1 MIAPADPTS
10 PGEKLHPDPTD
21 KDRLL
26 WALGERVK
34 ELTALHGTARL
45 LQDAARSPRNILGD
59 VAALLPPA
67 WQYPEITGARI
78 AVGELEAATPNFKR
92 TPWMQRASFST
103 RDGRTGLVE
112 VAYLE
117 DKPPAFEG
125 PFLAEE
131 RALIQSLA
139 QMLQSYFER
148 KAAEEDL
155 KKAHGGLERQVR
167 DRTAELSR
175 TNEILREEIAE
186 RLRAEGQIR
195 RLASQLALA
204 EEREKRAI
212 ASDLHDHIGQAL
224 AMVKGR
230 LGRMQGNAV
239 FSGLE
244 TELEEIQTLL
254 SQTLHYTRTLTFEI
268 SPPVLYELGLEPALE
283 WLSNQFQKKHGLRSE
298 VAFSGTKRDVPDD
311 LKITLF
317 RSVQELLMNAVKHA
331 RAGLVRIHLDWAPD
345 RLSVGVSDDGVGF
358 DPARAEAAAVD
369 DGGFGLFS
377 IRERLKGLGGEMT
390 LDSAPGRGAA
400 FTLSAPLARNGK
412 KGDMP

>member
-1 MIAPADPTS
+1 MPPVASPT
-10 PGEKLHPDPTD
+10 HPDPD
-21 KDRLL
+21 GKDRLL

-45 LQDAARSPRNILGD
+45 LQDETRAPGAILGD

-78 AVGELEAATPNFKR
+78 AVGDLEAATPNFRR
-92 TPWMQRASFST
+92 TPWMQTAPFST
-103 RDGRTGLVE
+103 RDGRPGVVE

-117 DKPPAFEG
+117 EKPGAFEG

-131 RALIQSLA
+131 RALIRSLA
-139 QMLQSYFER
+139 QMLQSDFER
-148 KAAEEDL
+148 RAAEADL
-155 KKAHGGLERQVR
+155 KKAHSDLERQVR
-167 DRTAELSR
+167 ERTAELSR
-175 TNEILREEIAE
+175 TNEILRGEIAE

-224 AMVKGR
+224 AVVKGR
-230 LGRMQGNAV
+230 LGRIQGNAV
-239 FSGLE
+239 FSGME
-244 TELEEIQTLL
+244 KELEEIQTLL
-254 SQTLHYTRTLTFEI
+254 GQTLQYTRTLTFDI
-268 SPPVLYELGLEPALE
+268 SPPVLYDLGLEPALE
-283 WLSNQFQKKHGLRSE
+283 WLSKQFLKKHGLKSE
-298 VAFSGTKRDVPDD
+298 VAVSGAARNVPDD

-317 RSVQELLMNAVKHA
+317 RSAQELLMNAVKHA
-331 RAGLVRIHLDWAPD
+331 RAGRVRILLAWAPD
-345 RLSVGVSDDGVGF
+345 RLAITVSDDGVGF
-358 DPARAEAAAVD
+358 DPARAEAAVSD

-390 LDSAPGRGAA
+390 CGAAPGRGAVI
-400 FTLSAPLARNGK
+400 TLSAPLPREGK
-412 KGDMP
+412 KGETA

>member
-1 MIAPADPTS
+1 MH
-10 PGEKLHPDPTD
+10 PGESGPRDPAD

-45 LQDAARSPRNILGD
+45 LQDDGLDAP
-59 VAALLPPA
+59 LLLMEVVKLIPPA
-67 WQYPEITGARI
+67 WQYPEITEGRI
-78 AVGELEAATPNFKR
+78 AIGDAQAATPNFKH
-92 TPWMQRASFST
+92 TAWMQTASFST
-103 RDGRTGLVE
+103 RDGRKGVVE
-112 VAYLE
+112 VVYLKE
-117 DKPPAFEG
+117 MPPSFEG
-125 PFLAEE
+125 PFLQEE

-155 KKAHGGLERQVR
+155 KKAHGDLERQVR
-167 DRTAELSR
+167 ERTAELSR
-175 TNEILREEIAE
+175 TNGILREEIAE
-186 RLRAEGQIR
+186 RLKAEGQIR

-283 WLSNQFQKKHGLRSE
+283 WLSKQFQKKHGLRAE
-298 VAFSGTKRDVPDD
+298 VAFSGAKGDVPDD

-331 RAGLVRIHLDWAPD
+331 RAGCVRIHLAWAPEHI
-345 RLSVGVSDDGVGF
+345 SVRVSDDGVGF

-400 FTLSAPLARNGK
+400 FTLSAPLRRDYK
-412 KGDMP
+412 